1 MVPVN
6 RRQLSLYDEAKAG
19 FSSLVRQTT
28 LVFVSFVVILLL
40 TGGAPSS
47 FAIALS
53 FGSGIAFVAW
63 SEQRRITKLRAKD
76 TTNSSGNINH
86 KLALELTAPLWTV
99 DAELEANKENIY
111 RGFAQRYDDAPKDAE
126 AKYQAELQAKDK
138 QIALYQERYYSDIR
152 KISILMSQ
160 QVSTVIKATKATS
173 DNTDSNHKIEIGNIG
188 GDFNASGSALNL
200 GDISG
205 TVTNTLQQLQTA
217 NHPNAPQI
225 ADLLKQLQ
233 TAIND
238 EPDLPPEDKAEA
250 LTEVNVL
257 AEAGKNPQKETQ
269 QKKANTA
276 LEILKSTIAALT
288 PTAALVKACS
298 ELLPAITKLLGL

>member
-19 FSSLVRQTT
+19 FSSLLRQTT
-28 LVFVSFVVILLL
+28 VVFMSFVVILLL

-53 FGSGIAFVAW
+53 FCSGIAFVAW
-63 SEQRRITKLRAKD
+63 SEQRRITKLRDKD
-76 TTNSSGNINH
+76 TTNSSGNIKH
-86 KLALELTAPLWTV
+86 KRAVVTSLKAIIRLFQIESFEEDVILLREFKQKLE
-99 DAELEANKENIY
+99 DLEAQY
-111 RGFAQRYDDAPKDAE
+111 Q
-126 AKYQAELQAKDK
+126 AKLRAHQAELRAHDER
-138 QIALYQERYYSDIR
+138 IAL
-152 KISILMSQ
+152 LMAKLAQ
-160 QVSTVIKATKATS
+160 LPIKVKVTAGEAMS
-173 DNTDSNHKIEIGNIG
+173 HSTDSSRKIEIGNIG

-205 TVTNTLQQLQTA
+205 TVTNTLQQLQTT
-217 NHPNAPQI
+217 NHPNAPQLV
-225 ADLLKQLQ
+225 DLLKQLQ

-276 LEILKSTIAALT
+276 IEILKSTIAALT